1 VREQGETEAE
11 RGEEKLRELRE
22 RGAGSWA
29 GRSGELEPDAAARVV
44 RRTGERVSRGR
55 RAVGAQLRGAGGSTA
70 RREGTK
76 SELERARAG
85 AWARHG

>member
-29 GRSGELEPDAAARVV
+29 GRSGELEPDAGMAGCTGKKK
-44 RRTGERVSRGR
+44 RREEQRTALVSRGEEIRPSVRGER
-55 RAVGAQLRGAGGSTA
+55 RRNLH
-70 RREGTK
+70 RR
-76 SELERARAG
+76 
-85 AWARHG
+85 

>member
-29 GRSGELEPDAAARVV
+29 GRN
-44 RRTGERVSRGR
+44 
-55 RAVGAQLRGAGGSTA
+55 
-70 RREGTK
+70 
-76 SELERARAG
+76 
-85 AWARHG
+85 